1 MSTTPSRIAQA
12 TALILFTLVVLSP
25 LVTQAQDESVQRQID
40 VLAEE
45 LSALREQLAIPET
58 DEELQGAYGMGPAAS
73 KVYGVAQGISIGG
86 YGEFYFNAPIEQT
99 DETGARRTADYY
111 RFISY
116 FGYKFSDSIVM
127 NTEIE
132 FEHATTSGNFEG
144 DAGSVSVEFAY
155 LDFLLNDAFN
165 VRTGNLLVPMGFVN
179 VMHEPPFYRGNF
191 RPEIERRI
199 IPSTWRELGLGAHGK
214 LGENGDYTAYVLNGF
229 NGAKFGSSGVRG
241 GRQKGNRALW
251 EDVGVVGQVRFDQ
264 DGEFGV
270 AASGYY
276 GGADQGFDYEDPND
290 AMQRIEADITNWIAE
305 AHAYVRKAGFDAR
318 ALVAISGIDGAE
330 DAIALSGADLVPE
343 QQFGWYV
350 DVAYDVTDVVLGEG
364 ATTRIAPWVR
374 YEQLDLQSE
383 VPEGFTAS
391 DAASQQLLTIG
402 VDVKPHPNVVLKGE
416 YVHKSNDADSVL
428 SDDVRLGAG
437 FVF

>member
-1 MSTTPSRIAQA
+1 MTTKTSRIAQA
-12 TALILFTLVVLSP
+12 TALLLFTLVVLSP
-25 LVTQAQDESVQRQID
+25 MLANADEKDVQRKID

-58 DEELQGAYGMGPAAS
+58 DAELRGAYGMGPAAS
-73 KVYGVAQGISIGG
+73 KVYGVSQGISIGG

-99 DETGARRTADYY
+99 DETGAVRTADYY

-132 FEHATTSGNFEG
+132 YEHATTGSINGSS
-144 DAGSVSVEFAY
+144 GSVSVEFAY
-155 LDFLLNDAFN
+155 LDFLMNDAFN
-165 VRTGNLLVPMGFVN
+165 VRAGNLLVPMGFVN

-199 IPSTWRELGLGAHGK
+199 IPSTWRELGVGAHGNVN
-214 LGENGDYTAYVLNGF
+214 ENVDYTAYVLNGLQ
-229 NGAKFGSSGVRG
+229 GAEFGSSGVRG

-251 EDVGVVGQVRFDQ
+251 EDVGVVGQVRYDRN
-264 DGEFGV
+264 GEFGV
-270 AASGYY
+270 AASGYF
-276 GGADQGFDYEDPND
+276 GGADHNQAFEDPND
-290 AMQRIEADITNWIAE
+290 AAQMIEPDVSHWIAE
-305 AHAYVRKAGFDAR
+305 AHVYLRKANFDVR
-318 ALVAISGIDGAE
+318 ALFAMSGIDGADE
-330 DAIALSGADLVPE
+330 LSPILETTVPE
-343 QQFGWYV
+343 QQIGWYV
-350 DVAYDVTDVVLGEG
+350 DVAYDVSDVILGEG

-374 YEQLDLQSE
+374 FEDLDLQSE
-383 VPEGFTAS
+383 VPDGLMADPS
-391 DAASQQLLTIG
+391 KAQQLLTIG

-416 YVHKSNDADSVL
+416 YVHKSHDADSAL
-428 SDDVRLGAG
+428 SDDVRVGAG